1 MGYQCREWP
10 LDARGDA
17 AHPIGMMLQ
26 NLLTHAP
33 LPHDLALAQDAVERF
48 GGQPKAVQDLVAGM
62 AGSSSFLRGLLA
74 KEADWFE
81 TALDLD
87 PDAAFEGIL
96 ENIETPLATGLRQ
109 AKRRVALLLAACD
122 LGGVWPLM
130 EVTARL
136 TRFADV
142 AVDMALRSEIATLI
156 ERGKLPNCG
165 PDDLADCAGVAVIAM
180 GKMGARELNYSSD
193 IDLIVL
199 FDAERHGG
207 DGYDEARMALQRATR
222 NMAKMLSDV
231 SADGYVFR
239 TDLRLRPNPSVT
251 PVCVP
256 MDAAERYYE
265 SEGRTWERAAF
276 IKARAC
282 AGDIVAGQG
291 FLARIKPFVWRKH
304 LDFAAIQDAHD
315 MRLLIREH
323 KGLGGPI
330 VVRGHDMKLGRG
342 GIREIE
348 FFAQTQQ
355 LIAGGRDKDLRA
367 ATTLEALSALQEKGW
382 VPSDV
387 VDALSAAY
395 VAHRTTEHRIQM
407 LRDTQT
413 QIVPS
418 SDEAVAQLANLSG
431 WANVDGFLQ
440 DQRDRLQRVHDLIE
454 GFFEPD
460 VDEADADAPTL
471 EPHLRETMD
480 SWAGL
485 PALRSDRSV
494 TIFERLRPDIERRLA
509 GAARPDFALMQ
520 LDGFMRKLPAG
531 VQLFS
536 LFEANPHILELLLDI
551 CAIAPALAQHLS
563 RNTGV
568 LDAVLNGQFFEPLPD
583 GDGYFEMLQAALED
597 VDDYEDALNATRR
610 WQKEQHF
617 RIGVLMLRQLADLE
631 EVEGAY
637 SDLASAVIQGVLPWV
652 ERDVARRYGRFE
664 RQDVSILAMGKLGSR
679 QMTATSDLDLI
690 LLYSVDGEYSDGKK
704 SLSASQYFARLT
716 QTLITALSSP
726 MSEGELYE
734 VDMRLRPSGRQ
745 GPVATSVAG
754 FAAYQH
760 EKAWTW
766 EHLALTRGRVVAGVA
781 TDVEAVRAT
790 VLALPRETS
799 VVAKDVA
806 DMRARLMAAKGNQ
819 ATAWDVK
826 DLSGGIL
833 DIELLAQMVA
843 LISGSDV
850 RDPRKQLALSFD
862 PSVRGLAQ
870 THALLCAVQQAQRL
884 LISGRFDPDQLGR
897 DGMGFVLAFA
907 GYDDETALKL
917 AISDAVAHSEAEIDR
932 ILTAK

>member
-1 MGYQCREWP
+1 M
-10 LDARGDA
+10 LDASEIN
-17 AHPIGMMLQ
+17 AHLIGMTLQ
-26 NLLTHAP
+26 NQLTFAP
-33 LPHDLALAQDAVERF
+33 FPYDVPLAADAVEWF
-48 GGQPKAVQDLVAGM
+48 AVAPQSVRDLVVGM
-62 AGSSSFLRGLLA
+62 AGSSSYLRGLLS
-74 KEADWFE
+74 KEAEWFE
-81 TALDLD
+81 SILDVD

-96 ENIETPLATGLRQ
+96 RNIEAPLVTGLRQ
-109 AKRRVALLLAACD
+109 SKRRVALLLAACD
-122 LGGVWPLM
+122 LGGIWSLM

-142 AVDMALRSEIATLI
+142 AVDMALRAEIETLI
-156 ERGKLPNCG
+156 TRGKLPNCG

-199 FDAERHGG
+199 FDGYRHAGE
-207 DGYDEARMALQRATR
+207 GYDDARMSLQRATR
-222 NMAKMLSDV
+222 KMAKVLSDV
-231 SADGYVFR
+231 GPDGYVFR

-282 AGDIVAGQG
+282 AGDVKSGRA
-291 FLARIKPFVWRKH
+291 FLDRITPFIWRKH

-348 FFAQTQQ
+348 FFAQTLQ

-367 ATTLEALSALQEKGW
+367 ETTLGALAALRDKDWIPG
-382 VPSDV
+382 DV
-387 VDALSAAY
+387 VAELSAAY

-413 QIVPS
+413 QIVPTG
-418 SDEAVAQLANLSG
+418 DDAVGQLAHLSG
-431 WANVDGFLQ
+431 WSDVAGFLE
-440 DQRDRLQRVHDLIE
+440 DQRARLQGVHDRIE
-454 GFFEPD
+454 GFFEP
-460 VDEADADAPTL
+460 EADKHDADVVVLDPA
-471 EPHLRETMD
+471 LREVMD

-494 TIFERLRPDIERRLA
+494 KIFERLRPEIERRLVRA
-509 GAARPDFALMQ
+509 SKPEFALAQ

-536 LFEANPHILELLLDI
+536 MFEANPQILDLMMDI
-551 CAIAPALAQHLS
+551 CATAPALAQYLS
-563 RNTGV
+563 RNTSV
-568 LDAVLNGQFFEPLPD
+568 LDAVISGRFFEPLPD
-583 GDGYFEMLQAALED
+583 GAGYLGMLNSALSE
-597 VDDYEDALNATRR
+597 VGDYEDALNATRR

-617 RIGVLMLRQLADLE
+617 RIGVLMLRKLAGLR
-631 EVEGAY
+631 EVEAAY
-637 SDLASAVIQGVLPWV
+637 SDLACAVIQGVLLWV
-652 ERDVARRYGRFE
+652 EQDVERRYGRFE
-664 RQDVSILAMGKLGSR
+664 RQDVSVLGMGKLGSR

-690 LLYSVDGEYSDGKK
+690 VLYSADGDASDGRK
-704 SLSASQYFARLT
+704 SLSTSQYFARFT

-745 GPVATSVAG
+745 GPLATSLAG
-754 FAAYQH
+754 FAAYQN

-766 EHLALTRGRVVAGVA
+766 EHLALTRGRVIAGA
-781 TDVEAVRAT
+781 RDAVEAVRGA
-790 VLALPRETS
+790 VLGLPREAAQVAQD
-799 VVAKDVA
+799 VV
-806 DMRARLMAAKGNQ
+806 DMRARLMEAKGNQ
-819 ATAWDVK
+819 ATPWDVK
-826 DLSGGIL
+826 DLAGGIL
-833 DIELLAQMVA
+833 AVELVAQMVA
-843 LISGSDV
+843 LLAGSDV
-850 RDPRKQLALSFD
+850 RDPRAQLALSDD
-862 PSVRGLAQ
+862 PDTCALAD
-870 THALLCAVQQAQRL
+870 THVMLCRVQQAQRL
-884 LISGRFDPDQLGR
+884 VMDGRFDPEQLGL
-897 DGMGFVLAFA
+897 DGMSFVMMMSGFDSVQALQAA
-907 GYDDETALKL
+907 ILRETEAANAQIERIL
-917 AISDAVAHSEAEIDR
+917 AI
-932 ILTAK
+932 K

>member
-1 MGYQCREWP
+1 MN
-10 LDARGDA
+10 
-17 AHPIGMMLQ
+17 AHPFGMMLKNQ
-26 NLLTHAP
+26 LCRAP
-33 LPHDLALAQDAVERF
+33 LPYDLALAEDVLGRFADAPRSVC
-48 GGQPKAVQDLVAGM
+48 DLVAGM
-62 AGSSSFLRGLLA
+62 AGSSSYLRGLLS

-81 TALDLD
+81 SVLDVE
-87 PDAAFEGIL
+87 PNAAFEGIL
-96 ENIETPLATGLRQ
+96 KNIDEPIAKGLRQ

-122 LGGVWPLM
+122 LGSVWSLH
-130 EVTARL
+130 EVTSKL
-136 TRFADV
+136 TQFADV
-142 AVDMALRSEIATLI
+142 AVDKALRAEVETLI
-156 ERGKLPNCG
+156 ARGKLPNCG
-165 PDDLADCAGVAVIAM
+165 TDDLADCAGVAVIAM
-180 GKMGARELNYSSD
+180 GKMGACELNYSSD

-222 NMAKMLSDV
+222 NMAKTLSDI

-282 AGDIVAGQG
+282 AGDIRAGQA
-291 FLARIKPFVWRKH
+291 FLDRISPFVWRKH

-323 KGLGGPI
+323 KGLGGAI
-330 VVRGHDMKLGRG
+330 VMRGHDMKLGRG

-355 LIAGGRDKDLRA
+355 LIAGGRDRDLRDE
-367 ATTLEALSALQEKGW
+367 TTLGALAALAQKDWIPEAIAADLST
-382 VPSDV
+382 
-387 VDALSAAY
+387 AY

-407 LRDTQT
+407 LRDAQT
-413 QIVPS
+413 QIVPT
-418 SDEAVAQLANLSG
+418 SDEAVGQLAHLSG
-431 WANVDGFLQ
+431 WSDVDAFLD
-440 DQRDRLQRVHDLIE
+440 DQRQRLQGVHDLIE
-454 GFFEPD
+454 GFFEPEGER
-460 VDEADADAPTL
+460 DEAQDVILDVS
-471 EPHLRETMD
+471 LREMMD

-494 TIFERLRPDIERRLA
+494 KIFERLRPEIERRLVRA
-509 GAARPDFALMQ
+509 SKPEFALTQ

-536 LFEANPHILELLLDI
+536 LFEANPQILDLMMDI
-551 CAIAPALAQHLS
+551 CATAPALAVYLS
-563 RNTGV
+563 RNTSV
-568 LDAVLNGQFFEPLPD
+568 FDAVISGQFFEPLPD
-583 GDGYFEMLQAALED
+583 AVGYQSMLEAALAD
-597 VDDYEDALNATRR
+597 VDDYEDALNGVRR

-617 RIGVLMLRQLADLE
+617 RIGVLMLRRLAGLE
-631 EVEGAY
+631 VVEAAY
-637 SDLASAVIQGVLPWV
+637 SDLAQAVVQGLLPWV
-652 ERDVARRYGRFE
+652 ERDVVRRFGQFE
-664 RQDVSILAMGKLGSR
+664 RQEVSILAMGKLGSR

-690 LLYSVDGEYSDGKK
+690 ILYDVEGEVSDGRK
-704 SLSASQYFARLT
+704 SLSPSQYFARLT

-754 FAAYQH
+754 FEAYQK

-766 EHLALTRGRVVAGVA
+766 EHLALTRGRVIAGA
-781 TDVEAVRAT
+781 SDGVEAVRAT
-790 VLALPRETS
+790 VLALPRGKTE
-799 VVAKDVA
+799 VAKDVA
-806 DMRARLMAAKGNQ
+806 DMRVRLSAAKGSQ
-819 ATAWDVK
+819 ATVWDVK
-826 DLSGGIL
+826 DLAGGIL

-843 LISGSDV
+843 LVSGSDV
-850 RDPRKQLALSFD
+850 RDPRLQLALSFD
-862 PSVRGLAQ
+862 PDVRALAGA
-870 THALLCAVQQAQRL
+870 HELLCSVQQAQRL
-884 LISGRFDPDQLGR
+884 VMEGAFEPEKLGR
-897 DGMGFVLAFA
+897 DGMAFVVAVSGFEDESALRVAILACT
-907 GYDDETALKL
+907 ETANVL
-917 AISDAVAHSEAEIDR
+917 IER